1 MEGYIYLTTCLIN
14 GKKYIGQSINLRN
27 INTYLGSGIAFK
39 LALKKHGKENFAKE
53 VLLNNITCINKL
65 NKLEREYISKYNCIS
80 PNGYNLD
87 LGGTNNGRMSD
98 ATKQKM
104 IKSKKGKP
112 HTEKQ
117 RIASIKSHTGLKLSE
132 ATKKKIG
139 DANRGRPSFNK
150 GKKMPE
156 GHSDK
161 MRKIMTGKI
170 MNKKKIEILDTFKN
184 EVIICDGIVDAAS
197 KLNVS
202 NGMVSLLKKGKVKHI
217 KHRYYLVGA
226 LTPEAHPIASGVGG

>member
-39 LALKKHGKENFAKE
+39 LALKKHGKKNFTKD
-53 VLLNNITCINKL
+53 VLLNNITCIDEL
-65 NKLEREYISKYNCIS
+65 NKLEREYISKYDCIS

-87 LGGTNNGRMSD
+87 LGGTNKGRMSD

-104 IKSKKGKP
+104 IKSKKGMP

-139 DANRGRPSFNK
+139 DANRGRPSSNK
-150 GKKMPE
+150 GKKMPK

-170 MNKKKIEILDTFKN
+170 MNKKKIEILDTITN
-184 EVIICDGIVDAAS
+184 EIIACDGVVDGAS

-202 NGMVSLLKKGKVKHI
+202 NGTISRLTTGKIKYIKNRYCLVK
-217 KHRYYLVGA
+217 V

>member
-14 GKKYIGQSINLRN
+14 GKKYIGQSINKRD
-27 INTYLGSGIAFK
+27 INTYLGSGIVFK
-39 LALKKHGKENFAKE
+39 AALKKHGKENFVKE
-53 VLLNNITCINKL
+53 VLLNNITCIDEL
-65 NKLEREYISKYNCIS
+65 NKLEREYVSKYDCIL

-87 LGGTNNGRMSD
+87 LGGTNKGRMSD
-98 ATKQKM
+98 ATKDK
-104 IKSKKGKP
+104 IKNSRTGKY
-112 HTEKQ
+112 TEKQ
-117 RIASIKSHTGLKLSE
+117 RIANIESHKGLKLLE

-139 DANRGRPSFNK
+139 DANRGRPSANK
-150 GKKMPE
+150 GKKMPK

-202 NGMVSLLKKGKVKHI
+202 NGMISLLNNGKIKHI

-226 LTPEAHPIASGVGG
+226 LTLEAHPIASGVGG